1 MTQGSKLV
9 TTNWTNQKSPALTR
23 LWRIWERWRQ
33 LCINTNVMK
42 IAKILPFLHIFF
54 LEKEWRSLGGFPN
67 SASVFPRVK
76 PAMQVILLWDQGEL
90 EGGRSGVWFYFL
102 LLHITL
108 CMHDQYFSYLLECNL
123 QFCAKA
129 SFSLLLI
136 LFVWDQQLHLF
147 IPFQRQ
153 RGAANKIFH
162 SSLEVLCQTNILKSC
177 GAQLSRQSSFIL
189 CVA

>member
-1 MTQGSKLV
+1 M
-9 TTNWTNQKSPALTR
+9 N
-23 LWRIWERWRQ
+23 
-33 LCINTNVMK
+33 
-42 IAKILPFLHIFF
+42 IAKILPFLQIFF

-76 PAMQVILLWDQGEL
+76 PAMQVILLWNEGEL
-90 EGGRSGVWFYFL
+90 EGGRNRLEEDTFIGFYFL

-136 LFVWDQQLHLF
+136 LIVWDQQLHLF

-153 RGAANKIFH
+153 RGAANKIF
-162 SSLEVLCQTNILKSC
+162 SCEEAALDVLSEVSGSKEISLLVMQM
-177 GAQLSRQSSFIL
+177 
-189 CVA
+189 